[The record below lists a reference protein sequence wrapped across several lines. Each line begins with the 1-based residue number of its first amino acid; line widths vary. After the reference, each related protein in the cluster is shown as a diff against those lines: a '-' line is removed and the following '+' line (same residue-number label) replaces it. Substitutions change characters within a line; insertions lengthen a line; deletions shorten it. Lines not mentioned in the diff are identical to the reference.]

1 MVAAVGHWMMLLAR
15 MLLVLLARMLLEAR
29 LLTGRV
35 LGRLLLVTWLLHRR
49 WLLLQLLQSLVHLN
63 SGVVLAM

>member
-1 MVAAVGHWMMLLAR
+1 MVAAVGRWMMLLAR